1 VTLFLAAVGRL
12 RPCFRQAV
20 DEYLGRL
27 RRFGAV
33 EEREVREAGRAGN
46 PVAQRREEGARL
58 RDAIPPG
65 ARLVALDLAGAAW
78 SSEALASRMEV
89 WRGAGPDTAF
99 LIGGAEGLDPALLQ
113 QAAERW
119 SLGPLT
125 LPHELARVVVAEQL
139 YRAATIL
146 AGQPYHK
153 GA

>member
-1 VTLFLAAVGRL
+1 MTLFLVAVGRL
-12 RPCFRQAV
+12 RPFFREAV

-27 RRFGAV
+27 RRSGGV

-46 PVAQRREEGARL
+46 PVAQRREEATRL
-58 RDAIPPG
+58 RTAVPKG
-65 ARLVALDLAGAAW
+65 ARLVALDPAGQAW
-78 SSEALASRMEV
+78 TSEALASRLAV
-89 WRGAGPDTAF
+89 WRGSGPDTAF
-99 LIGGAEGLDPALLQ
+99 LIGGAEGLDPVLL
-113 QAAERW
+113 AEVGERW

>member
-1 VTLFLAAVGRL
+1 
-12 RPCFRQAV
+12 V
-20 DEYLGRL
+20 DDYLGRL
-27 RRFGAV
+27 RRFGPV

-46 PVAQRREEGARL
+46 PVAQRREEGVRL
-58 RDAIPPG
+58 REAVPRG
-65 ARLVALDLAGAAW
+65 SRLIALDSGGRAW
-78 SSEALASRMEV
+78 TSDALAARVES

-99 LIGGAEGLDPALLQ
+99 LIGGAEGLDPALRDE
-113 QAAERW
+113 AAERW

-125 LPHELARVVVAEQL
+125 LPHELARVVVVEQL

>member
-1 VTLFLAAVGRL
+1 L
-12 RPCFRQAV
+12 RPSFRNAV
-20 DEYLGRL
+20 DEYVKRL
-27 RRFGAV
+27 RRFVPV

-46 PVAQRREEGARL
+46 PVAQRREEAARL
-58 RDAIPPG
+58 RAALPADA
-65 ARLVALDLAGAAW
+65 RWVALDLAGKGW
-78 SSEALASRMEV
+78 SSEALASRLET
-89 WRGAGPDTAF
+89 WKAPGKDTAF
-99 LIGGAEGLDPALLQ
+99 LIGGATGLDGSLL
-113 QAAERW
+113 AEAEERW